1 MTKLVTFIGVLIAM
15 AGVLFLTQYKSLPVS
30 NERFSFEN
38 SREAHETRLAEL
50 AALEAKRLALLNPVE
65 EEIIEEVPVELVA
78 LTTPQLVNGH
88 ELYQKCIVCHGRAG
102 EGRLSQ
108 NSPAIGG
115 QHEWYIISS
124 LTDMKEGRRV
134 NAVMNPYLRPLE
146 ANDFKDL
153 AAYISL
159 LPWKGG
165 AAAE

>member
-1 MTKLVTFIGVLIAM
+1 MTKLVTFIGVLIAIS
-15 AGVLFLTQYKSLPVS
+15 GVLFLTQYKSLPVS

-38 SREAHETRLAEL
+38 AKQAHETHLAEL
-50 AALEAKRLALLNPVE
+50 AVLEAKRLAILNPVE
-65 EEIIEEVPVELVA
+65 EEIVEAAPVELVA

-88 ELYQKCIVCHGRAG
+88 ELYQKCIVCHGRSG

-124 LTDMKEGRRV
+124 LRDMKEGRRI
-134 NAVMNPYLRPLE
+134 NAVMNPFLRPLDE
-146 ANDFKDL
+146 EDFKDL

-165 AAAE
+165 VSK